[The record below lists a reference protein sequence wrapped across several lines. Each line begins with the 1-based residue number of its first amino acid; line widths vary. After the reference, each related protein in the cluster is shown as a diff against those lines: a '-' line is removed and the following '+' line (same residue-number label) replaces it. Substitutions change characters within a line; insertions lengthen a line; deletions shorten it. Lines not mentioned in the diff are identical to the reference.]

1 MQDFL
6 LLMLLPAV
14 FAFGWFL
21 MRKLDMVLEE
31 NRKARTD
38 QVKEGRNILRIG
50 FSDPFVADSVF
61 SALEQYFIQYSD
73 VSVRL
78 FYGGVEDLLEK
89 VSVHK
94 LDIIFLPEQADIP
107 LDKSYNREKVALVR
121 TPVMMMYKDLP
132 IEPVMGGS
140 ITQNAVWVEESGVP
154 AARCL
159 MKYMKAG

>member
-6 LLMLLPAV
+6 LLILLPAV
-14 FAFGWFL
+14 FVFGWFL
-21 MRKLDMVLEE
+21 MRKLDMVLVE
-31 NRKARTD
+31 NRKARTG
-38 QVKEGRNILRIG
+38 QVKEDRNTLRIG

-107 LDKSYNREKVALVR
+107 PDKSYHGVKVALAR
-121 TPVMMMYKDLP
+121 TPIMIMHKSLP
-132 IEPVMGGS
+132 IEPVAEGS
-140 ITQNAVWVEESGVP
+140 IAQNAVWVEESGAS

-159 MKYMKAG
+159 MEYMKAG